1 MLRNSLSCN
10 SRNTCNHPVTG
21 LSSDKLSMPF
31 RSDRKW
37 RLFERWE
44 KVVDFPWGI
53 CPFFLFEEYI
63 YIYIY
68 VRQPRSTP
76 RRFPPNLLTP
86 LRGIFF
92 QATRISPIKVFVT
105 IRCSIRLGNSVLW
118 KQVSRILIRSS
129 KRKFSRRFRTIALI
143 FRASEVGSSRA
154 NGRAEMTKGNNKFLL
169 APPPPKGER
178 KREARCPLEVVKE
191 VAVKA
196 PGRVVAKS
204 WSKKGGG
211 SFGGAKREER

>member
-1 MLRNSLSCN
+1 MAVVRTVGKGCRLPMGNLS
-10 SRNTCNHPVTG
+10 V
-21 LSSDKLSMPF
+21 
-31 RSDRKW
+31 
-37 RLFERWE
+37 
-44 KVVDFPWGI
+44 
-53 CPFFLFEEYI
+53 FLVRGV

-105 IRCSIRLGNSVLW
+105 IRCSIRLGNSPVLW

-169 APPPPKGER
+169 APPPPKRGRER
-178 KREARCPLEVVKE
+178 
-191 VAVKA
+191 
-196 PGRVVAKS
+196 RVVLWRS
-204 WSKKGGG
+204 
-211 SFGGAKREER
+211 